1 MNNNNQLKEKFVTQS
16 ENDNIVKNVFIV
28 IGYSIA
34 CILMVGMLS
43 WGYLTHEYLFVAI
56 YSFVFLIY
64 ASMIVAFI
72 VINKELYDS
81 DSYSI
86 ILGATII
93 SMFLTFII
101 ICLYV
106 YKYFASIRQT
116 KSVQDVR
123 YSLNY

>member
-1 MNNNNQLKEKFVTQS
+1 MNNNKQLKEKFVTQS

-34 CILMVGMLS
+34 GILMVCMLS

-72 VINKELYDS
+72 VINKEIYDS

-86 ILGATII
+86 ILGTTII
-93 SMFLTFII
+93 SMFLTFIV

>member
-1 MNNNNQLKEKFVTQS
+1 MNNNKQLKEKFVTQS

-34 CILMVGMLS
+34 GILMVGMLS

-72 VINKELYDS
+72 VINKEIYDS

-86 ILGATII
+86 ILGTTII
-93 SMFLTFII
+93 SMFLTFIV

>member
-1 MNNNNQLKEKFVTQS
+1 MNNKQLKENFVTQS
-16 ENDNIVKNVFIV
+16 ENNNIVKNVFIL

-34 CILMVGMLS
+34 GILMVGMLS

-72 VINKELYDS
+72 VINKEIYDS

-86 ILGATII
+86 ILGTTII
-93 SMFLTFII
+93 SMFLTFIV

>member
-1 MNNNNQLKEKFVTQS
+1 MNNKQLKENFVTQS
-16 ENDNIVKNVFIV
+16 ENNNIVKNVFIL

-34 CILMVGMLS
+34 GILMVGMLS

-72 VINKELYDS
+72 VINKEIYDS

-86 ILGATII
+86 ILGTTII
-93 SMFLTFII
+93 SMFLTFIV

-106 YKYFASIRQT
+106 YNYFSSISQT
-116 KSVQDVR
+116 KSVQDIR

>member
-1 MNNNNQLKEKFVTQS
+1 MNNKQLKENFVTQS
-16 ENDNIVKNVFIV
+16 ENNNIVKNVFIL

-34 CILMVGMLS
+34 GILMVGMLS

-72 VINKELYDS
+72 VINKEIYDS

-86 ILGATII
+86 ILGTTII
-93 SMFLTFII
+93 SMFLTFIV

-106 YKYFASIRQT
+106 YKYFSSISQT
-116 KSVQDVR
+116 KSVQDIR

>member
-1 MNNNNQLKEKFVTQS
+1 MNNKQLKENFVTQS
-16 ENDNIVKNVFIV
+16 ENNNIVKNVFIL

-34 CILMVGMLS
+34 GILMVGMLS

-72 VINKELYDS
+72 VINKEIYDS

-86 ILGATII
+86 ILGTTII
-93 SMFLTFII
+93 SMFLTFIV

-106 YKYFASIRQT
+106 YKYFASISQT
-116 KSVQDVR
+116 KSVQDIR

>member
-1 MNNNNQLKEKFVTQS
+1 MNNNKQFKEKFVTQS

-34 CILMVGMLS
+34 GILMVGMLS

-72 VINKELYDS
+72 VINKEIYDS

-86 ILGATII
+86 ILGTTII
-93 SMFLTFII
+93 SMFLTFIV

>member
-1 MNNNNQLKEKFVTQS
+1 MNNNKQFKEKFVTQS

-34 CILMVGMLS
+34 GILMVGMLS

-72 VINKELYDS
+72 VINKEIYDS

-86 ILGATII
+86 ILGTTII